1 MDALDAFSSSDFTM
15 KFATASNC
23 DIGWVSKDG
32 LIISLPWNSGYGAQI
47 AIDDNFNWMG
57 FRSKSN
63 GTWNNWSVLLSSTN
77 YTSYVTPTNIGA
89 APSSHTH
96 TKSQITDFPSSLPAS
111 DVYAWA
117 KASSKPSY
125 SWDEITAKPSSFT
138 PASHTHTSV
147 NNITPEWSGSVAWAD
162 TGWIAAWNSDGTK
175 IKALDKNSF
184 APASH
189 THSYLPLSGG
199 TVTGETQFNNYL
211 KLNAW
216 PGYGTGTANFW
227 YDANNKF
234 VEIQNATDLKLS
246 GTKVSKDGHT
256 HNYAGSSSAGGSA
269 TSAVKLDSSAGSA
282 TQPIYFSDGKP
293 VSCAYSLG
301 KSVPSDAVFTDTVYT
316 HPTTAGNK
324 HIPSGGSSG
333 QILRWSADGT
343 AVWGDDN
350 NAELNN
356 KTSVTIVR
364 WS

>member
-1 MDALDAFSSSDFTM
+1 M
-15 KFATASNC
+15 KYAKASNC
-23 DIGWVSKDG
+23 DIGWVSNDG
-32 LIISLPWNSGYGAQI
+32 LIISLPWSSTFGAQI
-47 AIDDNFNWMG
+47 AIDDQSNWMG
-57 FRSKSN
+57 LRSKSN
-63 GTWNNWSVLLSSTN
+63 GTWNNWSVLLNSTN
-77 YTSYVTPTNIGA
+77 YTSYCTPTNIGA
-89 APSSHTH
+89 
-96 TKSQITDFPSSLPAS
+96 
-111 DVYAWA
+111 
-117 KASSKPSY
+117 
-125 SWDEITAKPSSFT
+125 
-138 PASHTHTSV
+138 
-147 NNITPEWSGSVAWAD
+147 
-162 TGWIAAWNSDGTK
+162 
-175 IKALDKNSF
+175 

-189 THSYLPLSGG
+189 THSYLPLSGVTMTGVTNYGNGSHSNIMLRTDANWKGGIGWDNQGNEALSLWAINRATSLRWNAGVDMSSMTSG
-199 TVTGETQFNNYL
+199 TMMGITPDFEIS
-211 KLNAW
+211 KAD
-216 PGYGTGTANFW
+216 GTAKG
-227 YDANNKF
+227 Y
-234 VEIQNATDLKLS
+234 IG
-246 GTKVSKDGHT
+246 GTQISVNGHT